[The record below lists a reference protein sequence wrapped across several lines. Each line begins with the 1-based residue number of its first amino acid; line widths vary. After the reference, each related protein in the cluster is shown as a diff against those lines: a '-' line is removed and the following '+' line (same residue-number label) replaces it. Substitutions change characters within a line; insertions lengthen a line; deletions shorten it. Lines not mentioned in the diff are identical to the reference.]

1 MQACVKL
8 YFIMTKHLQRVQI
21 VVKNDDM
28 WKELQQEL
36 AKSGA
41 ISGAAIQDITRKFL
55 QRKES
60 EIDSQIEAQSLQTSS
75 RSISPRRNSNDLEYS
90 RRSSLSYISEKS
102 RHIRRAFSLQAGEET
117 CKSSTRS
124 ARLNDIVH
132 QTLNRINDTMS
143 TLGLEIPNKVSSDYR
158 LEVVQTSMDQD
169 TIHDWEHQHSM
180 TGEISE
186 VDELTSTST
195 ANLSKD
201 WSLHLS
207 KLTLDSPMDFD
218 DDDISCNGCSNGD
231 LLVDF
236 PTQSRRHS
244 NEMIENGSNSTARTA

>member
-1 MQACVKL
+1 
-8 YFIMTKHLQRVQI
+8 MTNHLQRVEI

-55 QRKES
+55 QRNKS
-60 EIDSQIEAQSLQTSS
+60 EIDSRIEAQSLQASS
-75 RSISPRRNSNDLEYS
+75 RSISPRRSSNDLEYS
-90 RRSSLSYISEKS
+90 RRSSLSYITEKS
-102 RHIRRAFSLQAGEET
+102 RRVRRAFSLKAGEET
-117 CKSSTRS
+117 TKSSTRS

-143 TLGLEIPNKVSSDYR
+143 TIGLEVPNKVSSDYR
-158 LEVVQTSMDQD
+158 LEAVKTSMDQG
-169 TIHDWEHQHSM
+169 TIHDWEHQDSM
-180 TGEISE
+180 TGEMSE

-195 ANLSKD
+195 ANSSND

-218 DDDISCNGCSNGD
+218 DDDSSCDSCSNGD

-236 PTQSRRHS
+236 PTQSRRPS